1 MHVTNKF
8 WHHFRRFFQIL
19 NNIHKFKCI
28 KNVVRDCKKIISDSV
43 FSHVDTDFV
52 IERKSDSSNMCQER
66 PASTDNTLLYSCS
79 LPTSLTLVFYHLKL
93 TENREREEKAC
104 LTVDKP
110 QRLLLNTVWQT
121 RTN

>member
-1 MHVTNKF
+1 MYNCVL
-8 WHHFRRFFQIL
+8 RFLIL
-19 NNIHKFKCI
+19 SLPSIFFFY
-28 KNVVRDCKKIISDSV
+28 SDA
-43 FSHVDTDFV
+43 DFV
-52 IERKSDSSNMCQER
+52 IERESDSSYMRQER
-66 PASTDNTLLYSCS
+66 PASTDDTLLYSCL

-93 TENREREEKAC
+93 TENRGIQRRRAC